1 MRLCLLVIS
10 EVPFLESHQHDS
22 PNVNKGDTNGHA
34 KLDKEKAT
42 EASTIHKELQ
52 ATEKGWGWE
61 SWASQREAHGLVVQ
75 LLKTFIQVTL

>member
-22 PNVNKGDTNGHA
+22 PNLNKDDTNGHA

-61 SWASQREAHGLVVQ
+61 RQAHRLVVQ
-75 LLKTFIQVTL
+75 LLKTFTQVTL